1 MTGEE
6 EDTDVGFPGPG
17 HWIAEREWPMKL
29 AMSALAAGA
38 VVAGYIQLPFGATDV
53 VDKFLAPTFA
63 DSRLAGRHV
72 GDGITAVGLA
82 LTAGL
87 AIGGIGLAW
96 VLWVARPELPARL
109 RARARGA
116 YELFV
121 NKWYFDEAYDEGVVR
136 PVALAGRFLQ
146 TTFER
151 VVIQGLLVDGALRV
165 VRGGSLVVRNAQSGL
180 LRYYAALLLVGVTGL
195 ALYFLLRV

>member
-1 MTGEE
+1 
-6 EDTDVGFPGPG
+6 VGN
-17 HWIAEREWPMKL
+17 
-29 AMSALAAGA
+29 
-38 VVAGYIQLPFGATDV
+38 
-53 VDKFLAPTFA
+53 
-63 DSRLAGRHV
+63 
-72 GDGITAVGLA
+72 GITAVGLA

-146 TTFER
+146 STFER